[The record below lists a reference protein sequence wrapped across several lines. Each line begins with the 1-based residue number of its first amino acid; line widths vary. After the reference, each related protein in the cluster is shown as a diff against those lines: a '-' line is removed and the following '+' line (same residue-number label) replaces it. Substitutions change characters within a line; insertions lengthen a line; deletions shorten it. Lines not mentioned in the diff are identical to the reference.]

1 MFNGTVN
8 SERSKGKKDRV
19 HLEGVGMEEHIQASG
34 GASGPSQTQV
44 VADNNTLYC
53 RLAFRD
59 SCSFSRGTR
68 GSKRTMCATST
79 ASLASFTSY
88 SMNGPGG
95 TIDIWFLSKNDPT
108 SESRFEMERSQWEVE
123 KAELQARIAFL
134 QGKHCS
140 SKIST
145 VLLKTLNSW
154 S

>member
-1 MFNGTVN
+1 
-8 SERSKGKKDRV
+8 
-19 HLEGVGMEEHIQASG
+19 MEEHIQASG

-44 VADNNTLYC
+44 VTNNPP
-53 RLAFRD
+53 
-59 SCSFSRGTR
+59 SCSDPRLMRWNTSCISDSFRGTR
-68 GSKRTMCATST
+68 GLKRTMCATST
-79 ASLASFTSY
+79 ASPASFTSS

-95 TIDIWFLSKNDPT
+95 TIDICLLSKNDPT

-145 VLLKTLNSW
+145 ALLETSNSW